1 MLQHFCIS
9 LKIKGKQFYDS
20 YLSCFNNKVF
30 FYFLLLNLISNCSF
44 FYTKRALISLL
55 IMICLS
61 STISMI
67 EVVLFRALA
76 RFKWLSK
83 AYLVLMGGGHIFLI
97 LCDYFCLFNFQTTL
111 EQDKIDIIL
120 DTNPV
125 ETLEFLHTYLSFG
138 LIISIIFGI
147 VILVLLLI
155 RLAAILSYFRKLS
168 IVFSILS
175 LCGVAAWTFMV
186 VSYILFHH
194 GFLIPQYTS
203 ITRIS
208 YFYKMSKDRERD
220 IVKLCPVCKKVKGSS
235 TFDDK
240 PNVIVLIGESS
251 SVYHSELFGYDH
263 HTTPKLKQLEN
274 QGSLIAFDDVVSGE
288 DHTDGA
294 MRLIFSLD
302 SMGTAFSSTP
312 LFPAVYKNSMYKVH
326 CYDNQY
332 FVGEGI
338 NFLSSPELSKIMFTD
353 RNETKFR
360 YDEELIKSIKI
371 VDNASLYVVHLLGQH
386 YVYSRKYPNSWDKF
400 KAKDYD
406 ANRWNEH
413 QRELIAQYD
422 NATLYNDFVISSL
435 IQKFKDTNTILIHFS
450 DHGEEVFE
458 LRDFNGHDSA
468 SLSPNLKYQIRVPL
482 FIWMSDRYK
491 KLHKDIYEK
500 ALASKHVPIITDDI
514 SHTILSVGGISTKWY
529 KSSRDFLSNN
539 YNAKKHRIVLHKI
552 DYDAYEPTEIRE

>member
-1 MLQHFCIS
+1 MLHHFCIP
-9 LKIKGKQFYDS
+9 LKIKGKQFYNS

-30 FYFLLLNLISNCSF
+30 FYFLLLNLISNCSY
-44 FYTKRALISLL
+44 FYTDRTSIPLL

-61 STISMI
+61 VTISMI
-67 EVVLFRALA
+67 EVVLFRALV
-76 RFKWLSK
+76 RFKGLSK
-83 AYLVLMGGGHIFLI
+83 AYLALMSGGHIFLI
-97 LCDYFCLFNFQTTL
+97 LCDYFCLFYFQTTL
-111 EQDKIDIIL
+111 TQEKIDIIRE
-120 DTNPV
+120 TNPV

-175 LCGVAAWTFMV
+175 LCGVAVWTFMAF
-186 VSYILFHH
+186 SYILFRD
-194 GFLIPQYTS
+194 GFAIPQYTS
-203 ITRIS
+203 ITRILYS
-208 YFYKMSKDRERD
+208 YKVSKGREGD
-220 IVKLCPVCKKVKGSS
+220 IVKLCAVCKKVKGSS

-263 HTTPKLKQLEN
+263 HTTPKLKQIEN
-274 QGSLIAFDDVVSGE
+274 QGSLIAFDDVVSAD
-288 DHTDGA
+288 DHTHGA
-294 MRLIFSLD
+294 MQSIFSLD
-302 SMGTAFSSTP
+302 SMGTAFCSTP

-332 FVGEGI
+332 FVGGN

-353 RNETKFR
+353 RNETNFR

-386 YVYSRKYPNSWDKF
+386 YTYSTKYPNSWNKF

-458 LRDFNGHDSA
+458 VRDYNGHGNA
-468 SLSPNLKYQIRVPL
+468 PLSPNLKYQIRVPL

-500 ALASKHVPIITDDI
+500 ALASKHVPIITDNI
-514 SHTILSVGGISTKWY
+514 SHTILGVGGISTKWY

-539 YNAKKHRIVLHKI
+539 YNAKKHRIVLHTI
-552 DYDAYEPTEIRE
+552 DYDAYKPTEIKE

>member
-1 MLQHFCIS
+1 MLHHFCIP

-30 FYFLLLNLISNCSF
+30 FYFLLLNLISNCSY
-44 FYTKRALISLL
+44 FYTDRTSIPLL

-61 STISMI
+61 VTISMI
-67 EVVLFRALA
+67 EVVLFRALV
-76 RFKWLSK
+76 RFKRLSK
-83 AYLVLMGGGHIFLI
+83 AYLVLMSGGHIFLI
-97 LCDYFCLFNFQTTL
+97 LCDYFCLFYFQTTL
-111 EQDKIDIIL
+111 TQEKIDIIRE
-120 DTNPV
+120 TNPV

-147 VILVLLLI
+147 VILVLLII

-175 LCGVAAWTFMV
+175 LCGVAVWTFMAF
-186 VSYILFHH
+186 SYILFRD
-194 GFLIPQYTS
+194 GFAIPQYTS
-203 ITRIS
+203 ITRILYS
-208 YFYKMSKDRERD
+208 YKVSKGREGD
-220 IVKLCPVCKKVKGSS
+220 IVKLCAVCKKVKGSS

-274 QGSLIAFDDVVSGE
+274 QGSLIAFDDVVSAD
-288 DHTDGA
+288 DHTHGA
-294 MRLIFSLD
+294 MQSIFSLD
-302 SMGTAFSSTP
+302 SMGTAFCSTP

-332 FVGEGI
+332 FVGGN

-353 RNETKFR
+353 RNETNFR

-386 YVYSRKYPNSWDKF
+386 YTYSMKYPNSWDKF

-435 IQKFKDTNTILIHFS
+435 IQKFKDTNTIFIHFS

-458 LRDFNGHDSA
+458 LRDYNGHGNA
-468 SLSPNLKYQIRVPL
+468 PLSPNIKYQIRVPL

-514 SHTILSVGGISTKWY
+514 SHTILGIGGISTKWY

-539 YNAKKHRIVLHKI
+539 YNAKKHRIVLHTI
-552 DYDAYEPTEIRE
+552 DYDAYKPTGIRK

>member
-1 MLQHFCIS
+1 MLHHFCIP
-9 LKIKGKQFYDS
+9 LKIKGKQFYNS

-30 FYFLLLNLISNCSF
+30 FYFLLLNLISNCSY
-44 FYTKRALISLL
+44 FYTDRTSIPLL

-61 STISMI
+61 TTTSMI
-67 EVVLFRALA
+67 EVVLFRALV

-83 AYLVLMGGGHIFLI
+83 AYLVLMGGGYTFLI
-97 LCDYFCLFNFQTTL
+97 LCDYFCLFKFQTTL
-111 EQDKIDIIL
+111 NQDKIDIIRE
-120 DTNPV
+120 TNPV

-175 LCGVAAWTFMV
+175 LCGVAVWTFMAF
-186 VSYILFHH
+186 SYILFHN
-194 GFLIPQYTS
+194 GFSIPQYTS
-203 ITRIS
+203 ITRILYS
-208 YFYKMSKDRERD
+208 YKISKDREGD
-220 IVKLCPVCKKVKGSS
+220 IVKLCAVCKKVKGSS

>member
-1 MLQHFCIS
+1 
-9 LKIKGKQFYDS
+9 
-20 YLSCFNNKVF
+20 
-30 FYFLLLNLISNCSF
+30 
-44 FYTKRALISLL
+44 
-55 IMICLS
+55 
-61 STISMI
+61 MI
-67 EVVLFRALA
+67 EVVLFRALV

-83 AYLVLMGGGHIFLI
+83 AYLVLMSGGHIFLI
-97 LCDYFCLFNFQTTL
+97 LCDYFCLFYFQTTL
-111 EQDKIDIIL
+111 TQEKIDIIRE
-120 DTNPV
+120 TNPV

-147 VILVLLLI
+147 AILVLLLI

-175 LCGVAAWTFMV
+175 LCGVAVWTFMAF
-186 VSYILFHH
+186 SYILFRD
-194 GFLIPQYTS
+194 GFAIPQYTS
-203 ITRIS
+203 ITRILYS
-208 YFYKMSKDRERD
+208 YKVSKGREGD
-220 IVKLCPVCKKVKGSS
+220 IVKLCAVCKKVKGSS

-274 QGSLIAFDDVVSGE
+274 QGSLIAFDDVVSAD
-288 DHTDGA
+288 DHTHGA
-294 MRLIFSLD
+294 MQSIFSLD
-302 SMGTAFSSTP
+302 SMGTAFCSTP

-332 FVGEGI
+332 FVGGN

-353 RNETKFR
+353 RNETNFR

-386 YVYSRKYPNSWDKF
+386 YTYSMKYPNSWDKF

-458 LRDFNGHDSA
+458 LRDYNGHGNA
-468 SLSPNLKYQIRVPL
+468 PLSPNIKYQIRVPL

-514 SHTILSVGGISTKWY
+514 SHTILGIGGISTKWY

>member
-1 MLQHFCIS
+1 MLHHFCIP

-30 FYFLLLNLISNCSF
+30 FYFLLLNLISNCSY
-44 FYTKRALISLL
+44 FYTDRTSIPLL

-61 STISMI
+61 VTISMI
-67 EVVLFRALA
+67 EVVLFRALV
-76 RFKWLSK
+76 RFKRLSK
-83 AYLVLMGGGHIFLI
+83 AYLVLMSGGHIFLI
-97 LCDYFCLFNFQTTL
+97 LCDYFCLFYFQTTL
-111 EQDKIDIIL
+111 TQEKIDIIRE
-120 DTNPV
+120 TNPV

-147 VILVLLLI
+147 AILVLLLI

-175 LCGVAAWTFMV
+175 LCGVAVWTFMAF
-186 VSYILFHH
+186 SYILFRD
-194 GFLIPQYTS
+194 GFVIPQYTS
-203 ITRIS
+203 ITRILYS
-208 YFYKMSKDRERD
+208 YKVSKGRERN
-220 IVKLCPVCKKVKGSS
+220 IVKLCAVCKKVKGSS

-251 SVYHSELFGYDH
+251 SVYHSELFGYNH

-274 QGSLIAFDDVVSGE
+274 QGSLIAFDDVVSAE
-288 DHTDGA
+288 DHTHGA
-294 MRLIFSLD
+294 MQSIFSLD
-302 SMGTAFSSTP
+302 SMGTAFCSTP

-332 FVGEGI
+332 FVGGN

-353 RNETKFR
+353 RNETNFR

-386 YVYSRKYPNSWDKF
+386 YTYSMKYPNSWDKF

-458 LRDFNGHDSA
+458 PRDFNGHGNA
-468 SLSPNLKYQIRVPL
+468 PLSPNIKYQMRVPL

-514 SHTILSVGGISTKWY
+514 SHTILGIGGISTKWY

-539 YNAKKHRIVLHKI
+539 YNAKKHRIVLHTI
-552 DYDAYEPTEIRE
+552 DYDAYKPTEIKE

>member
-1 MLQHFCIS
+1 MLHHFCIP

-30 FYFLLLNLISNCSF
+30 FYFLLLNLISNCSY
-44 FYTKRALISLL
+44 FYTDRTSIPLL

-61 STISMI
+61 VTISMI
-67 EVVLFRALA
+67 EVVLFRALV
-76 RFKWLSK
+76 RFKRLSK
-83 AYLVLMGGGHIFLI
+83 AYLVLMSGGHIFLI
-97 LCDYFCLFNFQTTL
+97 LCDYFCLFYFQTTL
-111 EQDKIDIIL
+111 TQEKIDIIRE
-120 DTNPV
+120 TNPV

-175 LCGVAAWTFMV
+175 LCGVAVWTFMAF
-186 VSYILFHH
+186 SYILFRD
-194 GFLIPQYTS
+194 GFAIPQYTS
-203 ITRIS
+203 ITRILYS
-208 YFYKMSKDRERD
+208 YKVSKGREGD
-220 IVKLCPVCKKVKGSS
+220 IVKLCAVCKKVKGSS

-263 HTTPKLKQLEN
+263 HTTPKLKQIEN
-274 QGSLIAFDDVVSGE
+274 QGSLIAFDDVVSAD
-288 DHTDGA
+288 DHTHGA
-294 MRLIFSLD
+294 MQSIFSLD
-302 SMGTAFSSTP
+302 SMGTAFCSTP

-332 FVGEGI
+332 FVGGN

-353 RNETKFR
+353 RNETNFR

-386 YVYSRKYPNSWDKF
+386 YTYSTKYPNSWNKF

-458 LRDFNGHDSA
+458 VRDYNGHGNA
-468 SLSPNLKYQIRVPL
+468 PLSPNLKYQIRVPL

-500 ALASKHVPIITDDI
+500 ALASKHVPIITDNI
-514 SHTILSVGGISTKWY
+514 SHTILGVGGISTKWY

-539 YNAKKHRIVLHKI
+539 YNAKKHRIVLHTI
-552 DYDAYEPTEIRE
+552 DYDAYKPTEIKE

>member
-1 MLQHFCIS
+1 MLHHFCIP

-30 FYFLLLNLISNCSF
+30 FYFLLLNLISNCSY
-44 FYTKRALISLL
+44 FYTDRTSIPLL

-61 STISMI
+61 VTISMI
-67 EVVLFRALA
+67 EVVLFRALV

-83 AYLVLMGGGHIFLI
+83 AYLVLMSGGHIFLI
-97 LCDYFCLFNFQTTL
+97 LCDYFCLFYFQTTL
-111 EQDKIDIIL
+111 TQEKIDIIRE
-120 DTNPV
+120 TNPV

-147 VILVLLLI
+147 AILVLLLI

-175 LCGVAAWTFMV
+175 LCGVAVWTFMAF
-186 VSYILFHH
+186 SYILFRD
-194 GFLIPQYTS
+194 GFAIPQYTS
-203 ITRIS
+203 ITRILYS
-208 YFYKMSKDRERD
+208 YKVSKGREGD
-220 IVKLCPVCKKVKGSS
+220 IVKLCAVCKKVKGSS

-274 QGSLIAFDDVVSGE
+274 QGSLIAFDDVVSAD
-288 DHTDGA
+288 DHTHGA
-294 MRLIFSLD
+294 MQSIFSLD
-302 SMGTAFSSTP
+302 SMGTAFCSTP

-332 FVGEGI
+332 FVGGN

-353 RNETKFR
+353 RNETNFR

-386 YVYSRKYPNSWDKF
+386 YTYSMKYPNSWDKF

-458 LRDFNGHDSA
+458 LRDYNGHGNA
-468 SLSPNLKYQIRVPL
+468 PLSPNIKYQIRVPL

-514 SHTILSVGGISTKWY
+514 SHTILGIGGISTKWY

-539 YNAKKHRIVLHKI
+539 YNAKKHRIVLHTI
-552 DYDAYEPTEIRE
+552 DYDAYKPTGIRK

>member
-1 MLQHFCIS
+1 MLHHFCIP
-9 LKIKGKQFYDS
+9 LKIKGKQFYNS

-30 FYFLLLNLISNCSF
+30 FYFLLLNLISNCSY
-44 FYTKRALISLL
+44 FYTDRTSIPLL

-61 STISMI
+61 VTISMI
-67 EVVLFRALA
+67 EVVLFRALV
-76 RFKWLSK
+76 RFKGLSK
-83 AYLVLMGGGHIFLI
+83 AYLALMSGGHIFLI
-97 LCDYFCLFNFQTTL
+97 LCDYFCLFYFQTTL
-111 EQDKIDIIL
+111 TQEKIDIIRE
-120 DTNPV
+120 TNPV

-175 LCGVAAWTFMV
+175 LCGVAVWTFMAF
-186 VSYILFHH
+186 SYILFRD
-194 GFLIPQYTS
+194 GFAIPQYTS
-203 ITRIS
+203 ITRILYS
-208 YFYKMSKDRERD
+208 YKVSKGREGD
-220 IVKLCPVCKKVKGSS
+220 IVKLCAVCKKVKGSS

-263 HTTPKLKQLEN
+263 HTTPKLKQIEN
-274 QGSLIAFDDVVSGE
+274 QGSLIAFDDVVSAD
-288 DHTDGA
+288 DHTHGA
-294 MRLIFSLD
+294 MQSIFSLD
-302 SMGTAFSSTP
+302 SMGTAFCSTP

-332 FVGEGI
+332 FVGGN

-353 RNETKFR
+353 RNETNFR

-386 YVYSRKYPNSWDKF
+386 YTYSTKYPNSWNKF

-458 LRDFNGHDSA
+458 VRDYNGHGNA
-468 SLSPNLKYQIRVPL
+468 PLSPNLKYQIRVPL

-500 ALASKHVPIITDDI
+500 ALASKHVPIITDNI
-514 SHTILSVGGISTKWY
+514 SHTILGVGGISTKWY

-552 DYDAYEPTEIRE
+552 DYDAYKPTEIKE

>member
-1 MLQHFCIS
+1 
-9 LKIKGKQFYDS
+9 
-20 YLSCFNNKVF
+20 
-30 FYFLLLNLISNCSF
+30 
-44 FYTKRALISLL
+44 
-55 IMICLS
+55 
-61 STISMI
+61 MI
-67 EVVLFRALA
+67 EVVLFRALV

-83 AYLVLMGGGHIFLI
+83 AYLVLMGGGYTFLI
-97 LCDYFCLFNFQTTL
+97 LCDYFCLFKFQTTL
-111 EQDKIDIIL
+111 NQDKIDIIRE
-120 DTNPV
+120 TNPV

-175 LCGVAAWTFMV
+175 LCGVAVWTFMAF
-186 VSYILFHH
+186 SYILFHN
-194 GFLIPQYTS
+194 GFSIPQYTS
-203 ITRIS
+203 ITRILYS
-208 YFYKMSKDRERD
+208 YKISKDREGD
-220 IVKLCPVCKKVKGSS
+220 IVKLCAVCKKVKGSS

-263 HTTPKLKQLEN
+263 HTTPKLKLLEN
-274 QGSLIAFDDVVSGE
+274 QGSLIAFDDVVSVD
-288 DHTDGA
+288 DHTHGV
-294 MRLIFSLD
+294 MKSIFSLD
-302 SMGTAFSSTP
+302 SMGTAFGSTP

-332 FVGEGI
+332 FVGGI

-386 YVYSRKYPNSWDKF
+386 YTYSTKYPNSWNKF

-458 LRDFNGHDSA
+458 LRDYNGHGNA

-552 DYDAYEPTEIRE
+552 DYDAYEPTEIKE